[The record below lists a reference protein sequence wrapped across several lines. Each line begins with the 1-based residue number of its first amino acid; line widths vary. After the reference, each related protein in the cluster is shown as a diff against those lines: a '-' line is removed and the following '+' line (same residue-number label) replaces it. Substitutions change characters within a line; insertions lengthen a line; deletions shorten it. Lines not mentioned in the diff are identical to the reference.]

1 MPRLPQRYYQ
11 KGLLTGIIVTEWY
24 DQAYRD
30 DRKITW
36 EDLDET
42 VLAAGGLAW
51 VWWEEAAI
59 IAAAPLLPTITT
71 ALFVGAGI
79 STIIGGEEGLYDYID
94 FIESGPTGW
103 VEKTEEVI
111 IPAITET
118 VTETID
124 DAVMWGEFLVRTA
137 ESIWEY
143 RIQPRVPWQIFR
155 QPSFW

>member
-11 KGLLTGIIVTEWY
+11 KALLTGIVVTEWY

-36 EDLDET
+36 EDLDESF
-42 VLAAGGLAW
+42 LAVGGLAW
-51 VWWEEAAI
+51 IWWEEAAF
-59 IAAAPLLPTITT
+59 AVAAPLLPTITT
-71 ALFVGAGI
+71 AVFVGAGV
-79 STIIGGEEGLYDYID
+79 STIIGGEEGLYEYIE
-94 FIESGPTGW
+94 FLKSGPQGMW
-103 VEKTEEVI
+103 DKTMDVT
-111 IPAITET
+111 IPAISET
-118 VTETID
+118 VTETVD

-137 ESIWEY
+137 ESIWEH